1 MCPPTGFD
9 SVTADCEAGCGGLL
23 CGLFFPL
30 VVIKQRRRQRLQACR
45 SDYQRAHHLPAIAA
59 DSLLAAMQ
67 EFGCPGGAGSVWRLL
82 ITAVCDAARMLRE
95 GQSLFRSAPV
105 VQTSTWSPIA
115 IARSTLMPG
124 M

>member
-9 SVTADCEAGCGGLL
+9 SVTADSQLGCADLLHGLV
-23 CGLFFPL
+23 FPL

-105 VQTSTWSPIA
+105 VQTSTCSA
-115 IARSTLMPG
+115 MARASSTSMPR
-124 M
+124 